1 MRKLSGRLP
10 LPAAGLLLAATLG
23 TPAAA
28 QAVGRVPV
36 APPPPVETWKPG
48 KPSRS
53 ACIDATRI
61 AGAIVV
67 DPRTLDVVLKGGK
80 RWRLTLAQQCP
91 QLSYYGGFYYE
102 PQVSGQFCA
111 GRDRIIGRAGGACRV
126 SHIAPLQ
133 RVQPRRR

>member
-1 MRKLSGRLP
+1 MATLTHLLRL
-10 LPAAGLLLAATLG
+10 LAAGLLWLAAG
-23 TPAAA
+23 PAAA

-36 APPPPVETWKPG
+36 APPPPTEIWKPG
-48 KPSRS
+48 KPSRT

-91 QLSYYGGFYYE
+91 QLSYYGGFYYK

-111 GRDRIIGRAGGACRV
+111 GRDRIIGRAGGDCRV
-126 SHIAPLQ
+126 SHIAPLT
-133 RVQPRRR
+133 RAQPRKR

>member
-1 MRKLSGRLP
+1 MPALTYLARVL
-10 LPAAGLLLAATLG
+10 AAGLLGLAAG
-23 TPAAA
+23 PAAA

-36 APPPPVETWKPG
+36 APPPPTEVWKAG
-48 KPSRS
+48 KGSRS

-61 AGAIVV
+61 AGAVVV

-111 GRDRIIGRAGGACRV
+111 GRDRILGRAGGSCRV
-126 SHIAPLQ
+126 SQIAPLY
-133 RVQPRRR
+133 RVQPRKR